1 MANYTMT
8 IAEMLNNP
16 LTREI
21 FPTDY
26 LFYDDEPSVKEEFER
41 KFIEHFY
48 YREIGFETPFIF
60 KQRLN
65 ALLLLKMPYWIKLY
79 QTELESKSI
88 NFLLNKDLKETFIRE
103 IESQN
108 TMTGNST
115 LEQTNK
121 GTSSNETT
129 QTTSGTMSSS
139 SESDAT
145 HSGTTTSTGKESLL
159 RDGVAAASLSDGY
172 LTGTTSSDGTSSQ
185 TDTSSDSSSATS
197 RQEGTTTDSSSAT
210 SKDDLSSSGTAT
222 SSGNMTSTGSSS
234 QNDTG
239 KTLEKTELL
248 SQGNIGITSSADLIK
263 GWREILINMDEIIIS
278 ECEKLFMRLY

>member
-8 IAEMLNNP
+8 IAEMMNNP

-65 ALLLLKMPYWIKLY
+65 ALFLLRMPYWKKLY
-79 QTELESKSI
+79 QTELESKGI
-88 NFLLNKDLKETFIRE
+88 NFLFNKDLKETFIRE

-108 TMTGNST
+108 TMTGNTS
-115 LEQTNK
+115 LEQTNN
-121 GTSSNETT
+121 GTASNETT
-129 QTTSGTMSSS
+129 QTTSGTMSSTNE
-139 SESDAT
+139 SEST
-145 HSGTTTSTGKESLL
+145 QSGTTTSTGKESFL
-159 RDGVAAASLSDGY
+159 RDGVATASLSDGY

-185 TDTSSDSSSATS
+185 TDSTN
-197 RQEGTTTDSSSAT
+197 GSSSAT
-210 SKDDLSSSGTAT
+210 SKDELSSSGTAT
-222 SSGNMTSTGSSS
+222 SSGNMTSSGTSS

-278 ECEKLFMRLY
+278 ECEKLFMKLY

>member
-79 QTELESKSI
+79 QTELESKGI

-108 TMTGNST
+108 TMTGNSS

-139 SESDAT
+139 SESDGT
-145 HSGTTTSTGKESLL
+145 HSGTNTASTKESLL
-159 RDGVAAASLSDGY
+159 RDGVATATLSDDY
-172 LTGTTSSDGTSSQ
+172 LTGTSSSDGTTSQSATTNDTTSNTTTNELTSSGSA
-185 TDTSSDSSSATS
+185 TSSD
-197 RQEGTTTDSSSAT
+197 
-210 SKDDLSSSGTAT
+210 
-222 SSGNMTSTGSSS
+222 NMTSTGSSS

-263 GWREILINMDEIIIS
+263 GWREVLINMDEIIIS